1 MTLLELAAQNI
12 AKEST
17 AGVYKLTHEENTYWV
32 KVCGEDKSNLVRAI
46 STKLAKFESL
56 SYFRSNAALD
66 TKVRFNHE
74 KTTIQYL
81 YQEGL
86 NVPHILVDSDDFFVT
101 PNAGVS
107 LDRAPKEYFKGELL
121 NTLFTQFGEMHNRDI
136 VHGRPAMR
144 DILVDEEQNIT
155 LVDFE
160 ESVLSANSQLKA
172 RDIFLLLMDLCRIEH
187 LTNKQKIKAVT
198 LWKEIVSEA
207 DWQALQKMCRT
218 LSHFQFLAHVVLKF
232 KPRNRTSNQ
241 ILATLSLLR
250 EMA

>member
-1 MTLLELAAQNI
+1 MSLLEVAAQNI

-17 AGVYKLTHEENTYWV
+17 AGVYKLTHDKSTYWV
-32 KVCGEDKSNLVRAI
+32 KVCGEDKSNFVRAL
-46 STKLAKFESL
+46 STKIAKLESL
-56 SYFRSNAALD
+56 SYLRSNAALD

-86 NVPHILVDSDDFFVT
+86 NVPHILVDAEDFFVT

-107 LDRAPKEYFKGELL
+107 LDRAPKEYFEGELL
-121 NTLFTQFGEMHNRDI
+121 NTLFSQFGEMHNRDI

-144 DILVDEEQNIT
+144 DILVNEQQHIT

-187 LTNKQKIKAVT
+187 LTKKQKIQAVE
-198 LWKEIVSEA
+198 LWKNIVSEA

-218 LSHFQFLAHVVLKF
+218 LSHFQFVAQLVLKF

-241 ILATLSLLR
+241 ILSTLSLLR
-250 EMA
+250 ERA